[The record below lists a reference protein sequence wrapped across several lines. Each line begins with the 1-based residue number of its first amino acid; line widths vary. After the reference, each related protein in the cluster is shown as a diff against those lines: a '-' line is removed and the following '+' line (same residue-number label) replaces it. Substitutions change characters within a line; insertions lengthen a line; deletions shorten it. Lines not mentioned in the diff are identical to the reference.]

1 MYSKILNLIR
11 IFLIFYFCSTVVK
24 AQIPRPDKA
33 YGIISVSVDKI
44 DTLGTSLR
52 YSYFLRNS
60 EQSKQVLDAFTIF
73 ISDPA
78 FKKNPNLIKYQGPKK
93 WYLDGIAT
101 NGAIFGAAASRII
114 ELPPENGLKPNE
126 EINFKL
132 FSNGLPGLVPY
143 YTEGFTPPITFELL
157 DTLYAQG
164 YTDEEIFLDW
174 KEESYKGITIS
185 PKVWPEDFDTSTF
198 IDSLD
203 SYQHR
208 SCEELGWITNQGI
221 CNSLRV
227 KLRNVRRH
235 LERDK
240 PKQARNVLRAFINQV
255 EAQRGKHITEEGYAL
270 LYFNAE
276 YLMDKLDSGRE
287 D

>member
-1 MYSKILNLIR
+1 MYR
-11 IFLIFYFCSTVVK
+11 
-24 AQIPRPDKA
+24 QIIICLLLLVISNSGFSQIERPDKA
-33 YGIISVSVDKI
+33 KGELKVNVIQSSDSAVYIFKYNIK
-44 DTLGTSLR
+44 
-52 YSYFLRNS
+52 NS
-60 EQSKQVLDAFTIF
+60 ETSEQVLASFSIALKDGSFYTKTVD
-73 ISDPA
+73 SPE
-78 FKKNPNLIKYQGPKK
+78 NKK
-93 WYLDGIAT
+93 WYVDGLNKGFIT
-101 NGAIFGAAASRII
+101 GSAASKFI
-114 ELPPENGLKPNE
+114 ELPPENGLKPGE
-126 EINFKL
+126 SISIS
-132 FSNGLPGLVPY
+132 FSSEGLPAIHDF
-143 YTEGFTPPITFELL
+143 YTRGFAPPITFELL

-185 PKVWPEDFDTSTF
+185 PKEWPEDFDTSTF

-221 CNSLRV
+221 CNSLQV

-240 PKQARNVLRAFINQV
+240 PKQARNVLHAFINQV

-276 YLMDKLDSGRE
+276 YLLDKLDSGGGY
-287 D
+287 